1 MSAGYDIQDNV
12 LVKYSGSETEIV
24 IPDGVIE
31 IGDRAFEDQ
40 KKIVS
45 VTMPESVI
53 KVGLNGMKRH
63 VRFLMIQN
71 WHRKRQFLNR

>member
-31 IGDRAFEDQ
+31 IGDRAFEDA
-40 KKIVS
+40 
-45 VTMPESVI
+45 
-53 KVGLNGMKRH
+53 
-63 VRFLMIQN
+63 
-71 WHRKRQFLNR
+71 